1 MINKWKSILKIK
13 AKGIIHNF
21 QAVIEKR
28 QVNARLANY
37 DPGILI
43 NNKPSKVQKIT
54 FVIERMAKYNG
65 GQTSILRLGTE
76 LSKLGYQV
84 GYVVYKT
91 QTKSDMEECASC
103 NLSNYQG
110 EMYTNKYLDKL
121 NSDIV
126 IASSW
131 DTVSF
136 AKKMKGYKM
145 YFLQDYEPYFYS
157 FGELFLMAQKTYE
170 QGLHM
175 VSLGPWNKEM
185 VEKNCKVISPVDMIE
200 FPYEKKE
207 YPSCKR
213 NYESYS
219 KKTTFTLAVY
229 LKYYGKRLPCITQ
242 YLLKQVKEEFSKEGI
257 TLTIKYFGEDKSFHC
272 DAGENLGM
280 LNKKELLA
288 LYKKADFGMVASMS
302 NISLVPY
309 EMLAT
314 GLPLIEF
321 EDGTFPYFFPDNS
334 AILTSLS
341 YMDLYHKIK
350 AVIEKPELLE
360 EMHHTAGTYMESLS
374 WQKSASQFSEIL
386 NNLCEN
392 NKKNNKVIIQM
403 AQENEKK

>member
-1 MINKWKSILKIK
+1 MVNKWKSILKIK
-13 AKGIIHNF
+13 AKGIYHNL
-21 QAVIEKR
+21 QAVVEKR
-28 QVNARLANY
+28 QVNERLLTY
-37 DPGILI
+37 DPAVI
-43 NNKPSKVQKIT
+43 NNSKPSKIHRIT

-84 GYVVYKT
+84 GYIVYKP
-91 QTKSDMEECASC
+91 QSKADMQECAGC
-103 NLSNYQG
+103 NLGNYQG
-110 EMYTNKYLDKL
+110 EMYTNKYLEKL

-131 DTVSF
+131 DTVAF

-157 FGELFLMAQKTYE
+157 FGELFLMAKKTYE

-185 VEKNCKVISPVDMIE
+185 VEKNCKVISTVDSIE
-200 FPYEKKE
+200 FPYERRE
-207 YPSCKR
+207 YPSSNR
-213 NYESYS
+213 DYAAYL
-219 KKTTFTLAVY
+219 KKKDFTLAVY

-242 YLLKQVKEEFSKEGI
+242 YLLKQVKEEFKKDGI
-257 TLTIKYFGEDKSFHC
+257 VLNIKYFGEDKSFHC

-280 LNKKELLA
+280 LSKKELLA

-341 YMDLYHKIK
+341 YKDLYHKIK
-350 AVIEKPELLE
+350 EAILEPKRLE
-360 EMHHTAGTYMESLS
+360 EMHHTAESYLESLS
-374 WQKSASQFSEIL
+374 WQKSAGQLNDIL
-386 NNLCEN
+386 NGLL
-392 NKKNNKVIIQM
+392 
-403 AQENEKK
+403 

>member
-1 MINKWKSILKIK
+1 MQVAQAAPFMGRQKGNIMINKWKSKLKIK
-13 AKGIIHNF
+13 TKGIYHNL
-21 QAVIEKR
+21 QAIVEKR
-28 QVNARLANY
+28 QVNSRLADY
-37 DPGILI
+37 DPSIIHNSKPAKI
-43 NNKPSKVQKIT
+43 NKIT

-84 GYVVYKT
+84 GYIVYKP
-91 QTKSDMEECASC
+91 QSKSYMIECAGC
-103 NLSNYQG
+103 NLSHYQG

-121 NSDIV
+121 NSDVV

-136 AKKMKGYKM
+136 VKKMKGYKM

-157 FGELFLMAQKTYE
+157 FGELFLMANKTYE

-185 VEKNCKVISPVDMIE
+185 VEKNSRVISPVDTIE
-200 FPYEKKE
+200 FPYEKRE
-207 YPSCKR
+207 YPSGKR
-213 NYESYS
+213 DYAAYS
-219 KKTTFTLAVY
+219 KKKDFILAVY
-229 LKYYGKRLPCITQ
+229 LKYYGKRLPCISQ
-242 YLLKQVKEEFSKEGI
+242 YLLRQVKEEFKKDGI
-257 TLTIKYFGEDKSFHC
+257 TLHIKYFGEDKSFHC

-280 LNKKELLA
+280 LSKKELLA

-321 EDGTFPYFFPDNS
+321 EDGTFPYFFPENS

-341 YMDLYHKIK
+341 HMDLYRKMK
-350 AVIEKPELLE
+350 EAVKKPQILE
-360 EMHHTAGTYMESLS
+360 EMHNTAESYLESLS
-374 WQKSASQFSEIL
+374 WKKSAEQFSDIL
-386 NNLCEN
+386 KGLL
-392 NKKNNKVIIQM
+392 
-403 AQENEKK
+403 

>member
-1 MINKWKSILKIK
+1 MINKLKSTLKIK
-13 AKGIIHNF
+13 AKGVYHGL
-21 QAVIEKR
+21 QAMVEKR
-28 QVNARLANY
+28 QVNARLDNY
-37 DPGILI
+37 DPAPIS
-43 NNKPSKVQKIT
+43 NVKPDKIKKIT

-76 LSKLGYQV
+76 LSKLGYEV
-84 GYVVYKT
+84 GYVVYKN
-91 QTKSDMEECASC
+91 QTKSDMEECASS

-110 EMYTNKYLDKL
+110 EMYPNKYLYKL
-121 NSDIV
+121 HSDIV

-136 AKKMKGYKM
+136 AKRMKGYKM

-157 FGELFLMAQKTYE
+157 FGELFLMAKKTYE

-175 VSLGPWNKEM
+175 VSLGNWNKEM
-185 VEKNCKVISPVDMIE
+185 VEKNCNTISRIETIE

-207 YPSCKR
+207 YPLCNR
-213 NYESYS
+213 DYQGYS
-219 KKTTFTLAVY
+219 KKKEFVLAVY
-229 LKYYGKRLPCITQ
+229 LKYYGKRLPNITQ
-242 YLLKQVKEEFSKEGI
+242 YLLKQVKEEFIKDGI
-257 TLTIKYFGEDKSFHC
+257 TLQIKYFGEDKSFHTE
-272 DAGENLGM
+272 AGENLGM
-280 LNKKELLA
+280 LSKKQLFS

-334 AILTSLS
+334 GILTSLN

-350 AVIEKPELLE
+350 EVLANPSKLE
-360 EMHHTAGTYMESLS
+360 DMHKTAESYMESLS
-374 WQKSASQFSEIL
+374 WEKTGQQFHGIL
-386 NNLCEN
+386 QSLL
-392 NKKNNKVIIQM
+392 
-403 AQENEKK
+403 

>member
-13 AKGIIHNF
+13 AKGIIHSS
-21 QAVIEKR
+21 QAIIEKR
-28 QVNARLANY
+28 QVNTRLDNY
-37 DPGILI
+37 DPSVI
-43 NNKPSKVQKIT
+43 NNTNPTKIKKIT

-84 GYVVYKT
+84 GYVVYKP
-91 QTKSDMEECASC
+91 QSKSYMEECAKC

-136 AKKMKGYKM
+136 AKKMHGYKM

-157 FGELFLMAQKTYE
+157 FGELFLMANKTYE

-185 VEKNCKVISPVDMIE
+185 VEKNCKVISPIDYVE
-200 FPYEKKE
+200 FPYESKE
-207 YPSCKR
+207 YPACHR
-213 NYESYS
+213 DYAAYGR
-219 KKTTFTLAVY
+219 KKEFTIAVY

-242 YLLKQVKEEFSKEGI
+242 YLLKQVKEEFKKDGI
-257 TLTIKYFGEDKSFHC
+257 TLHIKYFGEDKSFRC

-280 LNKKELLA
+280 LNKKELLT

-302 NISLVPY
+302 NISLIPY
-309 EMLAT
+309 EMLGT

-321 EDGTFPYFFPDNS
+321 EDGTFSYFFPENS
-334 AILTSLS
+334 AILASLS

-350 AVIEKPELLE
+350 EVINKPELLQ
-360 EMHHTAGTYMESLS
+360 EMHLTAETYLKSLS
-374 WQKSASQFSEIL
+374 WEKTGKQFSDIL
-386 NNLCEN
+386 NRL
-392 NKKNNKVIIQM
+392 I
-403 AQENEKK
+403 

>member
-13 AKGIIHNF
+13 AKGIYHSL
-21 QAVIEKR
+21 QATVEKR
-28 QVNARLANY
+28 QVNSRLANY
-37 DPGILI
+37 DPVII
-43 NNKPSKVQKIT
+43 SNDKPAQIQKIT

-84 GYVVYKT
+84 GYIVYKT
-91 QTKSDMEECASC
+91 QTKADMQECASC

-131 DTVSF
+131 DTVAF

-157 FGELFLMAQKTYE
+157 FGELFLMAKKTYE

-185 VEKNCKVISPVDMIE
+185 VEKNCNIISPVDYIE
-200 FPYEKKE
+200 FPYESRE
-207 YPSCKR
+207 YPSCNRDYASYAKKR
-213 NYESYS
+213 
-219 KKTTFTLAVY
+219 KFTIAVY

-242 YLLKQVKEEFSKEGI
+242 YLLRQVKEEFKKDGI
-257 TLTIKYFGEDKSFHC
+257 TLNILYFGEDKSFRC

-280 LNKKELLA
+280 LSKKELLA
-288 LYKKADFGMVASMS
+288 LYKRSDFGMVASMS

-341 YMDLYHKIK
+341 YKDLYLKMKEVIK
-350 AVIEKPELLE
+350 KPQLLE
-360 EMHHTAGTYMESLS
+360 EMHETSDNYLKSLS
-374 WQKSASQFSEIL
+374 WQKSAKEFSDIL
-386 NNLCEN
+386 NGLL
-392 NKKNNKVIIQM
+392 
-403 AQENEKK
+403 

>member
-1 MINKWKSILKIK
+1 MLGKVLFMINKYKSIAKIK
-13 AKGIIHNF
+13 AKGIYHSLM
-21 QAVIEKR
+21 AVVEKR
-28 QVNARLANY
+28 QVNERFKNFNPSVIHN
-37 DPGILI
+37 D
-43 NNKPSKVQKIT
+43 KPAKIQKIT

-84 GYVVYKT
+84 GYIVYKP
-91 QTKSDMEECASC
+91 QTKSDMEECARC
-103 NLSNYQG
+103 NLKDFQG
-110 EMYTNKYLDKL
+110 RLYTNKYLDKL
-121 NSDIV
+121 DSDIV

-157 FGELFLMAQKTYE
+157 FGELFLMAKKTYE

-185 VEKNCKVISPVDMIE
+185 VEKNCKVISPVDYIE
-200 FPYEKKE
+200 FPYERRE
-207 YPSCKR
+207 YPSCPR
-213 NYESYS
+213 NYAAYS
-219 KKTTFTLAVY
+219 KKKNFTLAVY

-242 YLLKQVKEEFSKEGI
+242 YLLKHVKEEFKKDGI
-257 TLTIKYFGEDKSFHC
+257 TLNIKYFGEDKSFHP

-280 LNKKELLA
+280 LSKKELLA

-321 EDGTFPYFFPDNS
+321 EDGTFPYFFPENS

-341 YMDLYHKIK
+341 YKDLYNKLKQAIQN
-350 AVIEKPELLE
+350 PETLE
-360 EMHHTAGTYMESLS
+360 EMHNTAENYLQSLS
-374 WQKSASQFSEIL
+374 WEKSAKQFSQIL
-386 NNLCEN
+386 NNLLE
-392 NKKNNKVIIQM
+392 
-403 AQENEKK
+403 E

>member
-1 MINKWKSILKIK
+1 MINKWKSILKIRG
-13 AKGIIHNF
+13 KGIYHNLL
-21 QAVIEKR
+21 AAMEKR

-37 DPGILI
+37 DPSVLH
-43 NNKPSKVQKIT
+43 NSNPVKNHKIT

-84 GYVVYKT
+84 GYIVYKP
-91 QTKSDMEECASC
+91 QTKSDMIECAGC

-136 AKKMKGYKM
+136 TKKMKGYKM
-145 YFLQDYEPYFYS
+145 YFLQDYEPYFYP
-157 FGELFLMAQKTYE
+157 FGELFLLANKTYE

-185 VEKNCKVISPVDMIE
+185 VEKNCRATSPVDYIE
-200 FPYEKKE
+200 FPYEKRE
-207 YPSCKR
+207 YPSCHR
-213 NYESYS
+213 DYAAYAG
-219 KKTTFTLAVY
+219 KKDFILAVY

-242 YLLKQVKEEFSKEGI
+242 YLLRQVKEEFKKDGI
-257 TLTIKYFGEDKSFHC
+257 FLQIKYFGEDKSFRC

-280 LNKKELLA
+280 LSKKELLA

-321 EDGTFPYFFPDNS
+321 EDGTFPYFFPEGS

-341 YMDLYHKIK
+341 YMDLYGKMKEVIK
-350 AVIEKPELLE
+350 KPGLLE
-360 EMHHTAGTYMESLS
+360 EMHNTAEGYLESLS
-374 WQKSASQFSEIL
+374 WQKSAKQFSDIL
-386 NNLCEN
+386 GGLL
-392 NKKNNKVIIQM
+392 
-403 AQENEKK
+403 